1 MTVPG
6 DAGIFP
12 VRPGFLLAHQ
22 GGWDEIL
29 LVVGPLAVVGLL
41 LWLANRRVSAQL
53 NQAESE
59 AGEATP
65 TPAGNDRS
73 GPGNRSGSDRD
84 TGEHR
89 TG

>member
-1 MTVPG
+1 MTVPK

-12 VRPGFLLAHQ
+12 DRPGFPLAHQ

-41 LWLANRRVSAQL
+41 LWLANRRVTAQL
-53 NQAESE
+53 NQADGGTDEN
-59 AGEATP
+59 G
-65 TPAGNDRS
+65 S
-73 GPGNRSGSDRD
+73 GHHSGDD
-84 TGEHR
+84 LATGEHR